1 MSESELNKQ
10 DVLSFMDKVMDTYK
24 STFIVAPALLII
36 GVIGGSIAISFWHD
50 LWFLTSVKI
59 AVYPLPLIVMIVVGV
74 TGNCLRV
81 FVHKHKLGLDPQ
93 NTVLMGVLA
102 MFMVYTPF
110 ILGPVQA
117 DMGHYRSLDSCATI
131 SFVKPER
138 TVYEDGKCLYRAK
151 IQYLEQGIRVKETKA
166 SVFRQDAQKGY
177 VEGREYTVYAGS
189 LDGKEY
195 KDGDTIF
202 VPAKGG
208 QYSEV
213 ETTSGSVTEAY
224 IGTIKTQIQKW
235 DVELG
240 VDANLNIDG
249 KEYDK
254 AGKLVW
260 GTNNIGG
267 NYEREHGPAVYLR
280 K

>member
-1 MSESELNKQ
+1 MSQAEINKK
-10 DVLSFMDKVMDTYK
+10 DVLSFIDKVMGTYK
-24 STFIVAPALLII
+24 GTFLVVPVLLVF
-36 GVIGGSIAISFWHD
+36 GVLVGGVFISGWYD
-50 LWFLTSVKI
+50 LWLLTSVKI
-59 AVYPLPLIVMIVVGV
+59 AVLPLPLVAMIVVGV
-74 TGNCLRV
+74 AGNCLRV
-81 FVHKHKLGLDPQ
+81 FISKRKPRLDPWI
-93 NTVLMGVLA
+93 TTLMVLLVIA
-102 MFMVYTPF
+102 TPPL
-110 ILGPVQA
+110 LGPAQA
-117 DMGHYRSLDSCATI
+117 DMKYYRDADSCATI

-213 ETTSGSVTEAY
+213 ETTSGSVTEVY

>member
-1 MSESELNKQ
+1 ML
-10 DVLSFMDKVMDTYK
+10 F
-24 STFIVAPALLII
+24 
-36 GVIGGSIAISFWHD
+36 
-50 LWFLTSVKI
+50 
-59 AVYPLPLIVMIVVGV
+59 
-74 TGNCLRV
+74 
-81 FVHKHKLGLDPQ
+81 
-93 NTVLMGVLA
+93 
-102 MFMVYTPF
+102 
-110 ILGPVQA
+110 
-117 DMGHYRSLDSCATI
+117 RS
-131 SFVKPER
+131 
-138 TVYEDGKCLYRAK
+138 
-151 IQYLEQGIRVKETKA
+151 
-166 SVFRQDAQKGY
+166 
-177 VEGREYTVYAGS
+177 
-189 LDGKEY
+189 
-195 KDGDTIF
+195 IF